1 MTLEEILRKIARDLG
16 SNRLQNEE
24 HTKLVAILPI
34 LRALGWDDTHPG
46 EFVPEHPVGNG
57 RVDYALFNPKN
68 ELPLVFIEAKRPGN
82 AGEQGEDQLF
92 AYAANQGVP
101 FLILTD
107 GDSWNFFYLSMA
119 AGRPSDR
126 KFCQLS
132 VQRCDERNKDHR
144 SAH

>member
-34 LRALGWDDTHPG
+34 LRALGWDDTHPA

-57 RVDYALFNPKN
+57 RVDYALFNPRN

-82 AGEQGEDQLF
+82 AGEQGEAQLF

-107 GDSWNFFYLSMA
+107 GDSWNFFLSQYGGGPA
-119 AGRPSDR
+119 IGP
-126 KFCQLS
+126 KILS
-132 VQRCDERNKDHR
+132 TISPALR
-144 SAH
+144 